1 VSPDKTADTLTS
13 GRQTVPANTGS
24 PSPHRLRT
32 GIYRTELR
40 LLLAVIALV
49 LVFIFAFPEQFGS
62 ARNAEN
68 ITRHAAILLVVALGQ
83 MFALL
88 VGGFDISVAA
98 TMGLSATVGAMVMV
112 QYGTAAGIAVG
123 LLAAAVVGLI
133 NGILISRFRVSPFV
147 ATLGMMTFVIGFS
160 NHISNGRSIFGL
172 PDSFGWF
179 GRNSWG
185 FLPSTVGLAI
195 IFGILVWALLNRTR
209 VGLNIYAIGGSRN
222 TSLLA
227 GIPVVRTEI
236 LAYTMCGLL
245 SGVAGLMLASRV
257 VVGQA
262 SLGQGYELLSIATA
276 VIGGVAIGGG
286 VGRILGVI
294 LGVLLLSIITTG
306 MNIAGLSEFIQQM
319 LTGAVLIAAVLV
331 DTFRGR
337 GDRKR
342 GLAGALKTLVGRQAS
357 AAPSIADTEHHPI
370 ETTTQ
375 Q

>member
-1 VSPDKTADTLTS
+1 MSQRKTTS
-13 GRQTVPANTGS
+13 ENAPLRGRIATKAGS
-24 PSPHRLRT
+24 VAG
-32 GIYRTELR
+32 GIYRTEIR

-49 LVFIFAFPEQFGS
+49 LVFILMFPEQFGS

-98 TMGLSATVGAMVMV
+98 TMGLSATVGTMVMI
-112 QYGTAAGIAVG
+112 QSGTAAGIAAG
-123 LLAAAVVGLI
+123 LLAATAVGLI

-147 ATLGMMTFVIGFS
+147 ATLGMMTFVIGFA

-342 GLAGALKTLVGRQAS
+342 GLAGALKTLVGRPAS
-357 AAPSIADTEHHPI
+357 AAPSTANTKHHPT